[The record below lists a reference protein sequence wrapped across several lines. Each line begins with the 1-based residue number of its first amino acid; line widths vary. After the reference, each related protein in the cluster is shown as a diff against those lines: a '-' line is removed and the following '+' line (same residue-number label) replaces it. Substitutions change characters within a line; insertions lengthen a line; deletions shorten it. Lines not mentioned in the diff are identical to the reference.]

1 MVFLV
6 AQVAVVEHGIV
17 VTARVVLELLAK
29 VMLVALEI
37 LAILGVAVAVA
48 VLEPWAQTHLM
59 GLGEQE
65 A

>member
-1 MVFLV
+1 
-6 AQVAVVEHGIV
+6 VAVVEHGIV

-37 LAILGVAVAVA
+37 LAILGVAVVVA

-59 GLGEQE
+59 GLVEQE